1 MLKVI
6 INFENT
12 YINACIHSIVC
23 VTFIQKIGK
32 YYYRLSIM
40 QAPTTVNQVED
51 T

>member
-1 MLKVI
+1 MLKEI
-6 INFENT
+6 INFEYT
-12 YINACIHSIVC
+12 YINACIYSIC
-23 VTFIQKIGK
+23 VTYIQKIGK